1 MNPAPLNPTPMN
13 PGAVRPAALAG
24 AFYPAR
30 ADQLAGMADAYLAA
44 APDSPLP
51 VPKAV
56 IAPHAGFV
64 YSGPIAARAYARLRP
79 GRHAIRRVVLL
90 CPNHRVALRGL
101 AAPTVQAFGT
111 PLGDV
116 ALDRPAL
123 AGLVDAGLAQ
133 WSDQAHAGEHA
144 IEVHLP
150 FLQRT
155 LDDFALVPLVVG
167 EAPPDQVARALD
179 ALWGGP
185 ETLILISSDLSH
197 FHGYDEARQRDERTA
212 AAIERLDIPALLAER
227 DSACGRH
234 AIAGLLVQARHR
246 ELACLR
252 LDLRNSG
259 DTEGDADRVV
269 GYGAWAFAPADQPM
283 LDQTRRR
290 DLLQIAVAAIEQGL
304 GGGRPQPVDRGG
316 LAPELA
322 TWRAS
327 FVTLERGGTLRGC
340 IGSLTAGGPLAD
352 DVARNGWNA
361 AFADPRFSPLQR
373 HEMAALE
380 IHVSV
385 LTPAVPFPVR
395 DQDDLLA
402 RLRPGVDGLIMTD
415 GRARATFLPAVW
427 EDLPE
432 PRAFLDALRRKAG
445 LAPGH
450 WSDTLTFER
459 YAAESFGG
467 RIDG

>member
-1 MNPAPLNPTPMN
+1 MNPD
-13 PGAVRPAALAG
+13 AVRPAALAG

-30 ADQLAGMADAYLAA
+30 PDQLAGMADFYLAQ

-51 VPKAV
+51 VPKAL
-56 IAPHAGFV
+56 IAPHAGFI
-64 YSGPIAARAYARLRP
+64 YSGPIAARAYARLRR
-79 GRHAIRRVVLL
+79 GRGTIRRVVLL

-101 AAPTVQAFGT
+101 AAPTVQAFRT
-111 PLGDV
+111 PLGNI
-116 ALDRPAL
+116 AIDRPAL
-123 AGLVDAGLAQ
+123 SALVEAGLAQ

-155 LDDFALVPLVVG
+155 LDGFTLVPLVVG

-179 ALWGGP
+179 AVWGGS
-185 ETLILISSDLSH
+185 ETLILVSSDLSH
-197 FHGYDEARQRDERTA
+197 FHGYDEARTRDERTA

-234 AIAGLLVQARHR
+234 AIAGLLVQARNR

-269 GYGAWAFAPADQPM
+269 GYGAWAFAPADQAM
-283 LDQTRRR
+283 LDPGQRR
-290 DLLQIAVAAIEQGL
+290 DLLQIAVKAIEAGL
-304 GGGRPQPVDRGG
+304 GGTRPQATDRAA

-327 FVTLERGGTLRGC
+327 FVTLERGGALRGC
-340 IGSLTAGGPLAD
+340 IGSLTASGPLAD
-352 DVARNGWNA
+352 DVARNAWNA
-361 AFADPRFSPLQR
+361 AFADPRFDPLQR
-373 HEMAALE
+373 PEMKGLE
-380 IHVSV
+380 IHVSA
-385 LTPAVPFPVR
+385 LTPPVPFPVR

-402 RLRPGVDGLIMTD
+402 RLRPGIDGLILSD

-427 EDLPE
+427 EDLPT
-432 PRAFLDALRRKAG
+432 PRAFVDALRRKAG
-445 LAPGH
+445 LPPDH
-450 WSDTLTFER
+450 WSANLAFER
-459 YAAESFGG
+459 YATESFGG

>member
-1 MNPAPLNPTPMN
+1 MTPAPTSL
-13 PGAVRPAALAG
+13 GAVRPAALAG

-30 ADQLAGMADAYLAA
+30 ADQLAGMADFYLAQ

-56 IAPHAGFV
+56 IAPHAGFI

-79 GRHAIRRVVLL
+79 GRATIRRVVLL

-101 AAPTVQAFGT
+101 AAPTARAFRT

-116 ALDRPAL
+116 AIDLPAL
-123 AGLVDAGLAQ
+123 SALVDGGLAQ
-133 WSDQAHAGEHA
+133 WSDQAHAEEHA

-150 FLQRT
+150 FLQRV
-155 LDDFALVPLVVG
+155 LDDFVLVPLVVG
-167 EAPPDQVARALD
+167 EAAPDLVARALD

-185 ETLILISSDLSH
+185 ETLILVSSDLSH
-197 FHGYDEARQRDERTA
+197 FHDYDEARRRDERTA

-234 AIAGLLVQARHR
+234 AIAGLLVQARNR

-259 DTEGDADRVV
+259 DTEGDAARVV
-269 GYGAWAFAPADQPM
+269 GYGAWAFAPADQAM
-283 LDQTRRR
+283 LDETQRR
-290 DLLQIAVAAIEQGL
+290 DLLQIALAAIDGGL
-304 GGGRPQPVDRGG
+304 RGTRPEPAEPGR

-327 FVTLERGGTLRGC
+327 FVTLERGGALRGC
-340 IGSLTAGGPLAD
+340 IGSLIAGGPLAD
-352 DVARNGWNA
+352 DVARNAWNA
-361 AFADPRFSPLQR
+361 AFADPRFDPLQR
-373 HEMAALE
+373 DEMSGLE

-385 LTPAVPFPVR
+385 LTPPVPFPVR
-395 DQDDLLA
+395 DLNDLLA
-402 RLRPGVDGLIMTD
+402 RLRPGIDGLILTD

-427 EDLPE
+427 EDLPT
-432 PRAFLDALRRKAG
+432 PRAFVEALRRKAG
-445 LAPGH
+445 LAPDH
-450 WSDTLTFER
+450 WSATLAFER
-459 YAAESFGG
+459 YTTESFGG
-467 RIDG
+467 RVDR